1 MSAAQSAAS
10 ATLVLDN
17 GLRVRIC
24 HEPRLKR
31 AAAFLRVDAGSHD
44 VDLAWP
50 GLAHFLEH
58 LFFLGTTRF
67 AGDQALMPFVQ
78 RHGGQLNASTRERTT
93 DYFFEVP
100 VPAFSG
106 ALERMCEMFANPR
119 LSATDQRR
127 EREVLH
133 AEFISWSRDNQA
145 HHELWLTSPLS
156 ARHPLR
162 AFHAGNRYSLPLERA
177 EFQVA
182 LRQFHLDHYHSGQMT
197 LTLVGPQ
204 PEDYLIRLAQR
215 ACAILPR
222 GKPRLR
228 PAPPPLLDGTGDAQ
242 PQAEGSRFN
251 LAFACDE
258 LPEGAPAAVAFFS
271 TWFANAQPG
280 GLQAELLRRELIES
294 MRVSAHYLYQ
304 GQALID
310 IEFTLTAHGQGH
322 LPTLSALTFDWLEF
336 FEAVDDW
343 PMLREEY
350 ALLQRRQALTSGA
363 LALARRLAQPEE
375 HAEVLDNQGLVAL
388 RALLAQLRPE
398 RVLHP
403 LPKPSDAFVA
413 SAPGAHWR
421 LPQRNRFLRPSRRP
435 DQPVADIRAMRYAQG
450 VDNSAHEAEL
460 LLRWNVGASHQAGLW
475 QVLDRALQRLVHE
488 ARQAG
493 VKVLFTSLGEDWQL
507 RLSGVS
513 EPMAPLLEQVL
524 AVLNAPPPEVWR
536 YAEPLTPPAQTPIR
550 ELLRQLPEHCLG
562 NSRGSARHQPE
573 DVQPGKLQKVW
584 SVATWEGL
592 ALGFNDSSRSALNL
606 ALRAMPG
613 HPDPQMAARARRMQ
627 GKRWSVLPAPGSEH
641 ALLLFCPAP
650 PGSISEDAAWRLI
663 AQIAQ
668 APFYQRLRV
677 ELQLG
682 YAVFSS
688 FRQIAGLP
696 GLVFGVQ
703 SPGTDQP
710 ALLGHFDQFLKQLP
724 RLIGNLGSEKLLG
737 QRQALINR
745 LKPEEM
751 DTSQLADTLW
761 QAHLGSHD
769 GDYLKRLQQAM
780 GELRSTELVSA
791 AWRLANADHGW
802 LVLANGGE
810 APKGWEAMGTF
821 LPER

>member
-1 MSAAQSAAS
+1 MSAAQPAAS
-10 ATLVLDN
+10 ETLVLDN

-44 VDLAWP
+44 VDQAWP

-67 AGDQALMPFVQ
+67 AADQALMPFVQ
-78 RHGGQLNASTRERTT
+78 RQGGQLNAKTSERTT

-106 ALERMCEMFANPR
+106 ALERLCEMLANPR
-119 LSATDQRR
+119 LDATDQRR

-133 AEFISWSRDNQA
+133 AEFISWARDNEARHQ
-145 HHELWLTSPLS
+145 LWLTSPLS

-177 EFQVA
+177 AFQVA

-204 PEDYLIRLAQR
+204 PEEYLIRLAQR
-215 ACAILPR
+215 TCMTLPR
-222 GKPRLR
+222 GKTRAR
-228 PAPPPLLDGTGDAQ
+228 PAPPALLDDSGEPE
-242 PQAEGSRFN
+242 PQEAGARFN
-251 LAFACDE
+251 LAFACQD
-258 LPEGAPAAVAFFS
+258 LPEAAPAALAFFS
-271 TWFANAQPG
+271 NWCANAQPG
-280 GLQAELLRRELIES
+280 GLHAELLRRELIEG
-294 MRVSAHYLYQ
+294 MQVSTPYQYQ
-304 GQALID
+304 GQALLD
-310 IEFTLTAHGQGH
+310 IEFKLTANGQQALG
-322 LPTLSALTFDWLEF
+322 TLAALTFDWLEF

-350 ALLQRRQALTSGA
+350 ALLQKRQSLTSGA
-363 LALARRLAQPEE
+363 LDLARRLAQPEV
-375 HAEVLDNQGLVAL
+375 HTPILDHQGLAAL

-398 RVLHP
+398 RLLHP
-403 LPKPSDAFVA
+403 LPPQQANLVT
-413 SAPGAHWR
+413 APGAHWR

-435 DQPVADIRAMRYAQG
+435 DQPVADLRAMRYAAG
-450 VDNSAHEAEL
+450 ADKTTHEAEL
-460 LLRWNVGASHQAGLW
+460 VLRWHVGASHQSGLW
-475 QVLDRALQRLVHE
+475 QVIDRGLQRLVQE

-493 VKVLFTSLGEDWQL
+493 VKLLFTSLGDDWQL
-507 RLSGVS
+507 RLSGIS

-524 AVLNAPPPEVWR
+524 AICNAPPPEAWR
-536 YAEPLTPPAQTPIR
+536 HAEPLPLPAQTPIR

-562 NSRGSARHQPE
+562 NARTAARQQPE
-573 DVQPGKLQKVW
+573 DVQPGKLQKLW
-584 SVATWEGL
+584 SVASWEGL
-592 ALGFNDSSRSALNL
+592 AVGFGEASRSALNH

-613 HPDPQMAARARRMQ
+613 YPDPHMAARARPMQ

-641 ALLLFCPAP
+641 ALLLFCPASP
-650 PGSISEDAAWRLI
+650 ASISEDAAWRLI

-710 ALLGHFDQFLKQLP
+710 ALLGHMEHFLKQLP

-737 QRQALINR
+737 QRQALLNR

-751 DTSQLADTLW
+751 ETSQLADTLW
-761 QAHLGSHD
+761 QAHLAGH
-769 GDYLKRLQQAM
+769 GPDYLKRLQQAM
-780 GELRSTELVSA
+780 GELRSAELVSA
-791 AWRLANADHGW
+791 AWRLANAEHGW
-802 LVLANGGE
+802 LALANGGVV
-810 APKGWEAMGTF
+810 PKGWEGMGGF